1 MNKREQLL
9 DTFSIFISDD
19 NLKGYLLIPGKYKDA
34 YPLADILKKYL
45 KDQGIVFG
53 LKSDTLEQMVKEKIC
68 DSKICIAEGKPP
80 EKSIAGKL
88 EILIDISRIGKPKE
102 FEDGSVDHKD
112 LKKIINVK
120 KGDKLVKKIPAR
132 PGLPGI
138 SIFGKRIDVGIPKEA
153 ELNPG
158 TGTEISKDDENTLLS
173 SLDGAVFFNKDG
185 FIEVRNAEIITGD
198 IDYSTGNFTFAGDL
212 RVLGT
217 VRAGFSV
224 FTDGNLYIQ
233 GNVEDAKITSSGN
246 IEIKGG
252 AVGTKSSKISCKG
265 NLKIHHVEHFSI
277 NTGKS
282 IIIKGNVVHSNIKT
296 DEFFKAS
303 KIVGGIIESSHGV
316 EAEEI
321 GSVSEIKT
329 TIQIGGNFLLIQQQ
343 KAYQEKFS
351 EFQKTLIELKDNI
364 FSIVRYG
371 MDEKGHLTHEELS
384 KFEELK
390 KEIRKIKVQTNILE
404 RKLAGIANKIN
415 MSPNPLL
422 NANTIYP
429 NTIIRFGLV
438 EKVVKKILQ
447 SVCIQ
452 SIDNKIIIKKK

>member
-1 MNKREQLL
+1 
-9 DTFSIFISDD
+9 
-19 NLKGYLLIPGKYKDA
+19 
-34 YPLADILKKYL
+34 
-45 KDQGIVFG
+45 
-53 LKSDTLEQMVKEKIC
+53 
-68 DSKICIAEGKPP
+68 
-80 EKSIAGKL
+80 
-88 EILIDISRIGKPKE
+88 
-102 FEDGSVDHKD
+102 
-112 LKKIINVK
+112 
-120 KGDKLVKKIPAR
+120 
-132 PGLPGI
+132 
-138 SIFGKRIDVGIPKEA
+138 
-153 ELNPG
+153 
-158 TGTEISKDDENTLLS
+158 
-173 SLDGAVFFNKDG
+173 
-185 FIEVRNAEIITGD
+185 
-198 IDYSTGNFTFAGDL
+198 
-212 RVLGT
+212 
-217 VRAGFSV
+217 
-224 FTDGNLYIQ
+224 
-233 GNVEDAKITSSGN
+233 
-246 IEIKGG
+246 
-252 AVGTKSSKISCKG
+252 
-265 NLKIHHVEHFSI
+265 
-277 NTGKS
+277 
-282 IIIKGNVVHSNIKT
+282 NIKT